1 MIFLPQRFVQELRL
15 KPETRMGSQIVSVIL
30 SDGKRYDK
38 VLVVEGRISS
48 VGGMDRIP
56 FSTDE
61 IVEVI
66 LTHEK

>member
-1 MIFLPQRFVQELRL
+1 MIDLPLRFLHELRE

-38 VLVVEGRISS
+38 VMVVEGRITR